1 MKKVSYS
8 NLRFVSRKGSHYDT
22 VFRAVVTETVT
33 KGFFFKKVTSRD
45 VYIARSVAGF
55 FCFEET
61 GEFTCHEIDK
71 LVRAHNLTCGKDER
85 LEY

>member
-1 MKKVSYS
+1 MKKTTYS
-8 NLRFVSRKGSHYDT
+8 NLRFVSRKGSLYDT

-33 KGFFFKKVTSRD
+33 KGFFFKNVTLRD
-45 VYIARSVAGF
+45 VYIAKRVAGF

-61 GEFTCHEIDK
+61 GEFTCIEIDRM
-71 LVRAHNLTCGKDER
+71 VRAHNLTCDKGER